1 MISVCAYYAQ
11 MTSIL
16 LIPIRPTD
24 PDIDNDQPV
33 SAAGDGGVLGRGGLL
48 ALLNLRALVRAG
60 GAL

>member
-1 MISVCAYYAQ
+1 